1 PRPRGRRVDIRD
13 VRRLGVTVLAIGVLL
28 LLFLLALYLQRAG
41 TISWGLAR
49 AALARM
55 SLAGWLWTGAAVLV
69 VLLGVLAA
77 MLYGVPQPSPVAYT
91 KRQVQCQDC
100 KAVFW
105 LTDTG
110 ARPLQHPCPNCK
122 ALGIYDGRAPP
133 AGRLPAIRPEQ
144 VVELGLTCRTCHT
157 RFTVRDTGVRPL
169 RVTCVKCRAV
179 GTIM

>member
-1 PRPRGRRVDIRD
+1 MPPAPLDRPPGSGRPPAERLNQPRPRGRRVDIRD

-110 ARPLQHPCPNCK
+110 ARPAGCRPSARSRSWSSASPAAPATRASPCATP
-122 ALGIYDGRAPP
+122 ASAPC
-133 AGRLPAIRPEQ
+133 A
-144 VVELGLTCRTCHT
+144 
-157 RFTVRDTGVRPL
+157 
-169 RVTCVKCRAV
+169 
-179 GTIM
+179 